1 MTALLENHQSELTE
15 LCRQFGVERLEV
27 FGSAVTEAFNPESD
41 LDFLVHFSKKPGLSL
56 VEQYFG
62 FKEAL
67 EELFG
72 RRVDL
77 LEEEAVT
84 NPYFLRAIR
93 PQRTLL
99 YAA

>member
-1 MTALLENHQSELTE
+1 MLEKHQSELTE

-27 FGSAVTEAFNPESD
+27 FGSAVTGAFNPESD
-41 LDFLVHFSKKPGLSL
+41 LDFLVHFRKKPGLSL

-77 LEEEAVT
+77 LEEEAVI